1 MLKGLRILIAD
12 QHFSIRTWMRELLS
26 VIGAT
31 SVSMASNASE
41 LMRMARNIGYDIIIC
56 DHHLDEKRDG
66 QQLLEELRFL
76 HILPL
81 RSVFMIASA
90 ERQYNHVVAA
100 AEFAPDDYLVK
111 PYTPGQLATRLDR
124 ALRKKKALRHVFDH
138 LEICSHE
145 DAILACDRAIQAT
158 PRYTLDALRIK
169 AESLVALGRTEEA
182 SAIYQSIVSTQAV
195 PWARMGYAMMLQ
207 REKKLDAAKNEATLL
222 NQEYPE
228 FLSVYDLLASIHEA
242 AGEYPQAIEC
252 LERASSIT
260 SASSTDRLRKIAD
273 VAEIAGDRDKVIST
287 LKRVVERTQ
296 RSSMLK
302 VDDYLALTRS
312 LLDEKRIDEAAALAD
327 EMHLETRNLQSG
339 ELASEIAS
347 AMVHRGKGRMT
358 EARSSLDKAFNLLD
372 ADASAAT
379 DTLAVEIAGEAVQQ
393 GEVGRAAA
401 VIARLSTK
409 ASLPGKIKARLTS
422 WFETDG
428 TGAASAG
435 TDGEAAGER
444 NSKGVFG
451 EQLMISMA
459 ESIRGLEENWSEE
472 LAAKTREI
480 LIDAFTLMPRDKRV
494 INAHIRYNSV
504 AVQHGGKRHSP
515 TTRTDG

>member
-1 MLKGLRILIAD
+1 MLSGLRILIAD
-12 QHFSIRTWMRELLS
+12 QHVSIRTWMRELLS

-111 PYTPGQLATRLDR
+111 PYTPRQLSIRLDR
-124 ALRKKKALRHVFDH
+124 ALQKKKALRSVFDH
-138 LEICSHE
+138 LEVCAHE
-145 DAILACDRAIQAT
+145 DAIHACDRAIKLT

-182 SAIYQSIVSTQAV
+182 SAIYQSIASTQAV

-207 REKKLDAAKNEATLL
+207 REKKYDEAKDEAYLL

-228 FLSVYDLLASIHEA
+228 FLSVYDLMGKIHEE
-242 AGEYPQAIEC
+242 AGEYQQAIEC

-260 SASSTDRLRKIAD
+260 SSSNTDRLRKIAN
-273 VAEIAGDRDKVIST
+273 VAEVAGDRNKVIST

-302 VDDYLALTRS
+302 VDDYLSLTRT
-312 LLDEKRIDEAAALAD
+312 LLDEKRVDEAAAIAD
-327 EMHLETRNLQSG
+327 EMRVETRKLESG
-339 ELASEIAS
+339 ELASEVAS
-347 AMVHRGKGRMT
+347 AMVHRGQGKMT
-358 EARSSLDKAFNLLD
+358 EARSNLNKAFELLD
-372 ADASAAT
+372 ADGAAAT
-379 DTLAVEIAGEAVQQ
+379 DTLAVEIAEEAVQH

-401 VIARLSTK
+401 LIARISTK

-422 WFETDG
+422 WLEGERADSDG
-428 TGAASAG
+428 A
-435 TDGEAAGER
+435 DGEKRIA
-444 NSKGVFG
+444 VFG
-451 EQLMISMA
+451 EQIMVSMV
-459 ESIRGLEENWSEE
+459 ESLEQLDADWSAE

-494 INAHIRYNSV
+494 ISAHIRYNSV
-504 AVQHGGKRHSP
+504 AVKHGGERHSP
-515 TTRTDG
+515 TTRTND

>member
-1 MLKGLRILIAD
+1 MLKDLRILIAD
-12 QHFSIRTWMRELLS
+12 QHVSIRTWMRELLS

-41 LMRMARNIGYDIIIC
+41 LMRMARNTGYDIIIC

-124 ALRKKKALRHVFDH
+124 ALKKKKALRHVFDH
-138 LEICSHE
+138 LEVCAHE
-145 DAILACDRAIQAT
+145 DAIHACDRAIHTT
-158 PRYTLDALRIK
+158 PRYALDALRIK

-182 SAIYQSIVSTQAV
+182 TAIYQSIASTQAV

-207 REKKLDAAKNEATLL
+207 REKKFDAAKDEASLL

-228 FLSVYDLLASIHEA
+228 FMSVYDLLARIHED
-242 AGEYPQAIEC
+242 AGEYQKAIEL

-260 SASSTDRLRKIAD
+260 SSTSTDRLRKIAE
-273 VAEIAGDRDKVIST
+273 VAEVAGDRNKVIST
-287 LKRVVERTQ
+287 LKRVLERTQ

-302 VDDYLALTRS
+302 VDDYISLTRN
-312 LLDEKRIDEAAALAD
+312 LLDEKRVDEASAVAD
-327 EMHLETRNLQSG
+327 EMRVETRQLESG
-339 ELASEIAS
+339 ELASEVAS
-347 AMVHRGKGRMT
+347 AMVQRGKGKMS
-358 EARSSLDKAFNLLD
+358 EARSSLDKAFELLD

-379 DTLAVEIAGEAVQQ
+379 DSVAVEIAEEAVQH

-401 VIARLSTK
+401 VMARISTRE
-409 ASLPGKIKARLTS
+409 SLPGKIKARLNA
-422 WFETDG
+422 WFESKRAGGEDTDEEERSP
-428 TGAASAG
+428 AF
-435 TDGEAAGER
+435 GER
-444 NSKGVFG
+444 M
-451 EQLMISMA
+451 MIAMA
-459 ESIRGLEENWSEE
+459 ESIEHLSENWSEE
-472 LAAKTREI
+472 RAAKTRDI

-494 INAHIRYNSV
+494 INAHIRYNSI
-504 AVQHGGKRHSP
+504 AVQHGGARHSP
-515 TTRTDG
+515 TTRTDV

>member
-1 MLKGLRILIAD
+1 MLSGLRILIAD
-12 QHFSIRTWMRELLS
+12 QHVSIRTWMRELLS

-111 PYTPGQLATRLDR
+111 PYTPGQLAARLDR
-124 ALRKKKALRHVFDH
+124 ALQKKKALRHVFDH
-138 LEICSHE
+138 LEICAHE
-145 DAILACDRAIQAT
+145 DAIHACDRAITLT
-158 PRYTLDALRIK
+158 PRYSLDALRIK
-169 AESLVALGRTEEA
+169 AESLIAIGRAEEA
-182 SAIYQSIVSTQAV
+182 TAIYQSIASTQAV

-207 REKKLDAAKNEATLL
+207 REKKYDAAKDEAYLL

-228 FLSVYDLLASIHEA
+228 FLSVYDLLARIHEET
-242 AGEYPQAIEC
+242 GEYQKAIEL

-260 SASSTDRLRKIAD
+260 SSTNTDRLRKIAE
-273 VAEIAGDRDKVIST
+273 VAEVAGDRNKVIST

-302 VDDYLALTRS
+302 VDDYLSLTRN
-312 LLDEKRIDEAAALAD
+312 LLDEKRVDEAAAIAD
-327 EMHLETRNLQSG
+327 EMRVETRKFQSG
-339 ELASEIAS
+339 ELASEVAS
-347 AMVHRGKGRMT
+347 AMVHRGKGKMT
-358 EARSSLDKAFNLLD
+358 EARSSLDKAFELLD
-372 ADASAAT
+372 ADATAAT
-379 DTLAVEIAGEAVQQ
+379 DTLAVEIAEEAAQH

-401 VIARLSTK
+401 VVARLAGK
-409 ASLPGKIKARLTS
+409 ASLPGMIKARLSS
-422 WFETDG
+422 WFESDG
-428 TGAASAG
+428 AGDTADAA
-435 TDGEAAGER
+435 DGKARQA
-444 NSKGVFG
+444 VFG
-451 EQLMISMA
+451 EQIMISMA
-459 ESIRGLEENWSEE
+459 ESLERLDQNWSEE
-472 LAAKTREI
+472 QAVRTREI

-494 INAHIRYNSV
+494 INAHIRYNSI
-504 AVQHGGKRHSP
+504 AVKNGGQRHSP
-515 TTRTDG
+515 TTRANV